1 MGETSR
7 RKRAALSP
15 DFCEIPGCE
24 WPHPI
29 QRHRIKPGREGGKYR
44 KGNVISLCP
53 NHHWLADRELQPC
66 TTGKLLAIVE
76 RRVPVEP
83 TDVE

>member
-1 MGETSR
+1 MGEKAR

-15 DFCEIPGCE
+15 QHCEYPGCK

-29 QRHRIKPGREGGKYR
+29 QRHRIEPGRNGGKYR

-53 NHHWLADRELQPC
+53 NHHWLADNDLISPEA
-66 TTGKLLAIVE
+66 LLEIVALRPAPAE
-76 RRVPVEP
+76 
-83 TDVE
+83 